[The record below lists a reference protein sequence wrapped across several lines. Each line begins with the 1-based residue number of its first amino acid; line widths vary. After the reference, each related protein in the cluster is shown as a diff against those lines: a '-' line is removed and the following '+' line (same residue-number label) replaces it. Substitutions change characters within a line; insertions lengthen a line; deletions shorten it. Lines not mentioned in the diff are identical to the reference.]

1 MRLSPHQVHRAAA
14 GGAGTV
20 QTDHVNLL
28 EVFPQQFPDY
38 WQAHHAVPPV
48 VGMSFEAR
56 ADRTASLARARL
68 YRVAFQAAQD

>member
-1 MRLSPHQVHRAAA
+1 
-14 GGAGTV
+14 
-20 QTDHVNLL
+20 
-28 EVFPQQFPDY
+28 VFPQQFPDY